1 MHIIYLHV
9 LKGRCVKNTKKKTIY
24 RPFYT
29 KKNKTQHLNK
39 NIQVLWGYFKNK
51 KLNIKSSSYYP
62 ETEQNMANR
71 EKIW

>member
-9 LKGRCVKNTKKKTIY
+9 LKGRCVKNTKKKNNISSFLY
-24 RPFYT
+24 

-62 ETEQNMANR
+62 ETKQNMANR